1 MLEQYFSNIWH
12 KSKSEQFTVFFLTWD
27 HPLPTIQWG
36 ELRQYGHIV
45 CSNKDYLFHFKG
57 LEMGVIVFLQKE
69 TGTKSVVMAMTMC
82 FLWCDVMYI
91 SDAKF
96 EEEHCSNIDLVMSI
110 FNKCSKSKLSCIL
123 LSKCMLFTIV
133 ENARVCM
140 HSTKCLFFDKRYILL
155 ASGRVISLPL
165 NHYHHLYHWL
175 SLLDAYALSF
185 WSL

>member
-57 LEMGVIVFLQKE
+57 LKMGIIVFLQKE

-82 FLWCDVMYI
+82 FLWCDVMWCTYLMPSLKKNTALILTWLCQYSI
-91 SDAKF
+91 SAPKARFHVYCYPNACCSPLWRMQEFVCIAPNAYFLIRDIYF
-96 EEEHCSNIDLVMSI
+96 WHPEGWYHCL
-110 FNKCSKSKLSCIL
+110 
-123 LSKCMLFTIV
+123 
-133 ENARVCM
+133 
-140 HSTKCLFFDKRYILL
+140 
-155 ASGRVISLPL
+155 
-165 NHYHHLYHWL
+165 
-175 SLLDAYALSF
+175 
-185 WSL
+185 